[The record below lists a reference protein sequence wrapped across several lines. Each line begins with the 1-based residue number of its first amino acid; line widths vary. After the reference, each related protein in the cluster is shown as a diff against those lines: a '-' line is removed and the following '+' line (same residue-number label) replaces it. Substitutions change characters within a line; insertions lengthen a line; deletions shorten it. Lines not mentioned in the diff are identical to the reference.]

1 MTKPFRFSVQAF
13 TPTSPQDWADT
24 VTKAEDLGYGCLHL
38 ADHYLGPGAAAEAAS
53 HPPQMVAAIPAM
65 MSAAA
70 MTSTIKVGAR
80 VMCVD
85 YHQPVVL
92 AKSLATIDFLS
103 GGRLEAGY
111 GAGWITSEYDAMG
124 IPMDRPGVRIDR
136 MIEHV
141 ELARAYFAGA
151 DLDQS
156 GEHVNV
162 HNMAGLPVSPQPN
175 GPAIMIGG
183 GSPRVLRTAG
193 QIADIVSI
201 NFDNSAGKIGAHGIG
216 SGTADGTRQKID
228 WIREGAGDRFDDL
241 ELEIGAY
248 FIGVTPDAASTPAT
262 LEAMAGGFGMP
273 PEVLAAH
280 MHTLVG
286 CVDEICETLEQ
297 RRAEYGISYIN
308 VASRNMEAF
317 APVVERLNGH

>member
-1 MTKPFRFSVQAF
+1 
-13 TPTSPQDWADT
+13 
-24 VTKAEDLGYGCLHL
+24 
-38 ADHYLGPGAAAEAAS
+38 
-53 HPPQMVAAIPAM
+53 
-65 MSAAA
+65 
-70 MTSTIKVGAR
+70 
-80 VMCVD
+80 
-85 YHQPVVL
+85 
-92 AKSLATIDFLS
+92 
-103 GGRLEAGY
+103 
-111 GAGWITSEYDAMG
+111 
-124 IPMDRPGVRIDR
+124 

-248 FIGVTPDAASTPAT
+248 FLGVTPDAASTPAT

-273 PEVLAAH
+273 PEVLTAFAALTTVAPANAASLPSFTTARTKPTVPTSTSAITTPTELATSIDAVYEH
-280 MHTLVG
+280 LR
-286 CVDEICETLEQ
+286 IK
-297 RRAEYGISYIN
+297 RRAARG
-308 VASRNMEAF
+308 VRDAAR
-317 APVVERLNGH
+317 